1 LLSLCWGQIGVIQ
14 ITAGFFTWIVVMA
27 ENGFW
32 PSRLIGIRRAWDAA
46 AINDLEDSYGQE
58 WTYRQRKIL
67 EYMGYAAFLA
77 AIIVVQ
83 IANLLICKTRRLSLF
98 QQGLRT

>member
-1 LLSLCWGQIGVIQ
+1 
-14 ITAGFFTWIVVMA
+14 TAGFFTWIVVMA

-67 EYMGYAAFLA
+67 EYMGYA
-77 AIIVVQ
+77 
-83 IANLLICKTRRLSLF
+83 
-98 QQGLRT
+98 